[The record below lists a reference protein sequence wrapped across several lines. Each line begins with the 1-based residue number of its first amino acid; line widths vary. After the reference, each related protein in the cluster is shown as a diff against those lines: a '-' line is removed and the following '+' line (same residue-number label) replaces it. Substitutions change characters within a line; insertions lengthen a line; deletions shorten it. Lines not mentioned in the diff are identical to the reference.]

1 MHRCASTPASRSCFP
16 GSQAQWNSL
25 TDLTDAGLLGKQLA
39 WAGLSPAARNQAF
52 NTVNGDVF
60 RWRWMWSQIA
70 DFFGLDAAPCP
81 ETPQPLEARLSET
94 APAIWSEIASQ
105 HGLVEADVNRLASW
119 WHTDADLGREIECV
133 NDMTKSREL
142 GFTDFY
148 DSRASFLEL
157 FTRLRAL
164 RIIP

>member
-1 MHRCASTPASRSCFP
+1 MAHRC
-16 GSQAQWNSL
+16 
-25 TDLTDAGLLGKQLA
+25 
-39 WAGLSPAARNQAF
+39 
-52 NTVNGDVF
+52 
-60 RWRWMWSQIA
+60 
-70 DFFGLDAAPCP
+70 
-81 ETPQPLEARLSET
+81 
-94 APAIWSEIASQ
+94 
-105 HGLVEADVNRLASW
+105 
-119 WHTDADLGREIECV
+119 DLGREIECV